1 MAGACPSRDEARQ
14 PRAPSLRPACGDR
27 VRDIGV
33 PTSPTPSCG
42 CQQTAERTMTRQDS
56 SPDLIE
62 RCTVLATVK
71 TASRRLRRWP
81 AASLDRRCARRRVIL
96 QAGTE
101 KRRSN
106 RTEKHDGRRRGS
118 RDGGMVTSVDTKHK
132 AGTTDISGFFRT
144 INYRG
149 LDIVLRQYLRQLL
162 RSIILS
168 ARNRLYDPQTLRYL
182 RK

>member
-1 MAGACPSRDEARQ
+1 MIGLWSRFLMGFRVPLPEPCRDCGKRKRKFGRPQPDRALRRVQRPSRSSARRARHARREEAAARGS
-14 PRAPSLRPACGDR
+14 A
-27 VRDIGV
+27 
-33 PTSPTPSCG
+33 
-42 CQQTAERTMTRQDS
+42 
-56 SPDLIE
+56 
-62 RCTVLATVK
+62 
-71 TASRRLRRWP
+71 RLR
-81 AASLDRRCARRRVIL
+81 ASLDRRCTRRSVTV

-101 KRRSN
+101 KRHSN

-118 RDGGMVTSVDTKHK
+118 RDEGMVTSVDTKHK
-132 AGTTDISGFFRT
+132 AGTTDISGFLRT